1 MHCRST
7 RYWHLGIYSIP
18 QIQTMWSFIGQVIY
32 RHWLRVSKIRRYG
45 LIKHYHYTK
54 KVLWQCVMVT
64 PWYFVFTMELNYAF
78 SHVLW
83 YLHYMVFQI
92 SSNKYGNTTVLC
104 VSELMWKGLYE
115 TVEVESSGVTLI
127 SSDNILIKYSGIM
140 WHYWCASISSD
151 KRNDSL
157 LQQ

>member
-18 QIQTMWSFIGQVIY
+18 QIQTMWSFIYQVIY

-54 KVLWQCVMVT
+54 QVLWQCVMGI
-64 PWYFVFTMELNYAF
+64 PWYFVFTMELNDAF

-92 SSNKYGNTTVLC
+92 SSNKYGNTMVLC
-104 VSELMWKGLYE
+104 VSELVLSDVKRPIWNCR
-115 TVEVESSGVTLI
+115 SGKQWCHFDLLRWHSHKILWYYMTLLMCI
-127 SSDNILIKYSGIM
+127 YFQ
-140 WHYWCASISSD
+140 W
-151 KRNDSL
+151 
-157 LQQ
+157 